1 MIADTRGTQ
10 EEGWS
15 GESIAKQREEKL
27 KRLDEGVKAYEKAVL
42 IDANCAALYYDL
54 AINRYFHALVLD
66 THLPDTDAKE
76 SGAWAIR
83 VRSVCVRQSLSG
95 LKMLTT
101 LVNISR

>member
-1 MIADTRGTQ
+1 
-10 EEGWS
+10 
-15 GESIAKQREEKL
+15 
-27 KRLDEGVKAYEKAVL
+27 VKAYEKAVL

-83 VRSVCVRQSLSG
+83 RRSAS
-95 LKMLTT
+95 
-101 LVNISR
+101 ISVGPQNADEPGEHEQTRSWAKRCRG